1 MSKVDAQRAMR
12 EARYAAFQ
20 ASREAPTAPP
30 PPPAKARS
38 ARPQAA
44 GPVPA
49 AADTP
54 VDVEAGGPA
63 EPGTVGETETETV
76 IDLTAGAEPE
86 AAVAVQD
93 AGTAGTAGTAQPALQ
108 SSAPD
113 GEPEPEDATAGLCGH
128 RNMGNKSC
136 SRPAGHPEKNHRYR

>member
-63 EPGTVGETETETV
+63 EPGTVGETETV

-93 AGTAGTAGTAQPALQ
+93 AGTTGTAGTAQPALQ